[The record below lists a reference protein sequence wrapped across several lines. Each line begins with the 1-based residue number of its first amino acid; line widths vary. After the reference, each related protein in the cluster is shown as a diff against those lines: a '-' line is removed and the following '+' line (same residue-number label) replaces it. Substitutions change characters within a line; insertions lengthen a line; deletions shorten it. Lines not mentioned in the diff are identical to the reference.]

1 MTSWK
6 PTLYIHV
13 HVPVACIV
21 TESDNYGIGNCTAS
35 HVYTYIIHYR
45 GNDGMNIQVLVLLS

>member
-13 HVPVACIV
+13 HIHVPVACIV

-35 HVYTYIIHYR
+35 HVHTLYIIEVI
-45 GNDGMNIQVLVLLS
+45 MA